1 MYRSI
6 DSTKI
11 RNLKVIAMLKHG
23 QRLRTRTQFYSID
36 DYSLMTIYKAGIRYI
51 TGESRTETIDAITR
65 LIESCVQQANIL
77 EAERIRLSNQ
87 LKEVLIG
94 ITNLYI
100 TYKDDSTAC
109 AGLDYITE
117 LIEAFI
123 IKQDRRT
130 AKILKHEA
138 SFNNNLLMANASVNA
153 NADSNLNLNSNLNAN
168 SNADSNSN
176 SNAND
181 VDSPRSHLEP
191 DQIDL
196 EEEYI

>member
-11 RNLKVIAMLKHG
+11 RNLKVIAMLKQG

-65 LIESCVQQANIL
+65 LVESCVRQAGVS
-77 EAERIRLSNQ
+77 ETERKRLSFQ

-94 ITNLYI
+94 IKNLYI

-117 LIEAFI
+117 LIEDFI
-123 IKQDRRT
+123 VKQDPTYRRESIT
-130 AKILKHEA
+130 TTLEHEA
-138 SFNNNLLMANASVNA
+138 SLDNSLLMPDN
-153 NADSNLNLNSNLNAN
+153 
-168 SNADSNSN
+168 
-176 SNAND
+176 ND
-181 VDSPRSHLEP
+181 EALP
-191 DQIDL
+191 DPDEIQL
-196 EEEYI
+196 EEEEVTA